1 MDRQQ
6 FNAMLDKSHLTK
18 ESFSQK
24 VGLQYRSV
32 NNWGTGAQN
41 VPHWVESWLELY
53 VENLQCKKLK
63 EAIKGLE
70 VNSEMDGK

>member
-6 FNAMLDKSHLTK
+6 FNEMLDSAELTK
-18 ESFSQK
+18 EEFANK

-53 VENLQCKKLK
+53 LENNQCKKIKTMIKQIK
-63 EAIKGLE
+63 EE
-70 VNSEMDGK
+70 

>member
-6 FNAMLDKSHLTK
+6 FNEMLEKSHLTK

-24 VGLQYRSV
+24 IGLQYRSV
-32 NNWGTGAQN
+32 NNWGSGAQN

-53 VENLQCKKLK
+53 YENQECKRIK
-63 EAIKGLE
+63 EMIKGIQIE
-70 VNSEMDGK
+70 N